1 MSQADLQGSAAF
13 QYPTADECEA
23 QLLATMRNLLRDSAR
38 LAKAEKG
45 SEASVALRDRV
56 DRSWEQITRDLAILR
71 AQERREA
78 RLAVRDTLHTRL
90 ASFYE
95 EARSAPGPV
104 ALLTWENTFKAAM
117 QWLARWN
124 GSGR

>member
-1 MSQADLQGSAAF
+1 VPQADLQGSAAF
-13 QYPTADECEA
+13 RYRTADEWEA
-23 QLLATMRNLLRDSAR
+23 HLLADIRVLAHYGAR
-38 LAKAEKG
+38 LARAEKG
-45 SEASVALRDRV
+45 SEAAVVLLDRV
-56 DRSWEQITRDLAILR
+56 EEQWQAITRDLAVLR

-95 EARSAPGPV
+95 EARSAASPV

-117 QWLARWN
+117 SWLAHWN